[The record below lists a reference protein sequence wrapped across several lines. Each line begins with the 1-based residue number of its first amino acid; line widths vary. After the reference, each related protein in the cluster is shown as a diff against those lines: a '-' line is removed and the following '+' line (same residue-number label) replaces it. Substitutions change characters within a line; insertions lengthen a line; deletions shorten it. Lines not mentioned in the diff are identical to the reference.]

1 MNYKTAAKI
10 YFFRKQGVLIFLFVN
25 NLTFDIFVFLQL
37 ENCSFK
43 NYKKMKKIIPIL
55 LVAVLALTGCQN
67 KNQYAGTYSGTFTF
81 FKFSTADI
89 SQGATSSDNKTGK
102 MQFLTNPLTNGLLL
116 YSVIPLNAVTPEQYV
131 SNSGLL
137 DYLDILLE
145 SIGYQ
150 NNIYNAATEQ
160 IKNVGVTVAFSGN
173 TVHAELQYEIQ
184 ILGTINTRITI
195 VKFDGVR

>member
-1 MNYKTAAKI
+1 
-10 YFFRKQGVLIFLFVN
+10 
-25 NLTFDIFVFLQL
+25 
-37 ENCSFK
+37 
-43 NYKKMKKIIPIL
+43 MKKIIPIL

-102 MQFLTNPLTNGLLL
+102 MQFLANPLTNGLLL

>member
-1 MNYKTAAKI
+1 MPNAYRLFLYLCRLKI
-10 YFFRKQGVLIFLFVN
+10 V
-25 NLTFDIFVFLQL
+25 
-37 ENCSFK
+37 SPK

-67 KNQYAGTYSGTFTF
+67 KNQYAGTYTGNFTF
-81 FKFSTADI
+81 FKFNTTDI
-89 SQGATSSDNKTGK
+89 SQGATSSDNKQGK
-102 MQFLTNPLTNGLLL
+102 MQFLTNPLTNGLFL
-116 YSVIPLNAVTPEQYV
+116 YSVIPLNAVTPEHYV

-137 DYLDILLE
+137 DYLDVLLS

-160 IKNVGVTVAFSGN
+160 IKNIGITVDFSGN
-173 TVHAELQYEIQ
+173 TVHAELQYEIE

-195 VKFDGVR
+195 VKFDGTR